1 MAKVKA
7 KPPVASRRGNKE
19 LQAQAVALSMHSWNN
34 TPDDWQRLADCV
46 NALGAS
52 APKTARLLVES
63 RQRSMRVL
71 ANPFG

>member
-7 KPPVASRRGNKE
+7 QPASRRGNAV
-19 LQAQAVALSMHSWNN
+19 LRAQALALSMHSWNN

-46 NALGAS
+46 NALGAA
-52 APKTARLLVES
+52 APANARLLVES
-63 RQRSMRVL
+63 RKRSMRVL